1 MHQGI
6 GEAEHLTRVGI
17 GSSCSGLRVGLQYIL
32 HTVKELL
39 PIVVACAVWG
49 KQWRG
54 TTVKCIC
61 DNAAVVA
68 ILKSGKSKDRLAMHL
83 VRCLFFFS
91 AHFNIFLVAQHLP
104 GRENVAADALS
115 RDNLPLFYQQV
126 PSASRHPTPI
136 PEKLV
141 WALILHQ
148 PDWTSQMWRQWF
160 SSILQKV

>member
-91 AHFNIFLVAQHLP
+91 AHFNIFLVTQHLP

-115 RDNLPLFYQQV
+115 WKNLPLFYQQV
-126 PSASRHPTPI
+126 P
-136 PEKLV
+136 
-141 WALILHQ
+141 Q
-148 PDWTSQMWRQWF
+148 PPVAQPQF
-160 SSILQKV
+160 QKS

>member
-1 MHQGI
+1 MMAANVQSRPGAVVTSDASGNWGSRAFNTR
-6 GEAEHLTRVGI
+6 GEWFQ
-17 GSSCSGLRVGLQYIL
+17 LQWPQSWATVHI
-32 HTVKELL
+32 TVKELL

-54 TTVKCIC
+54 MTIKHVC

-126 PSASRHPTPI
+126 PSATPHPTPI
-136 PEKLV
+136 PEELV
-141 WALILHQ
+141 
-148 PDWTSQMWRQWF
+148 
-160 SSILQKV
+160 